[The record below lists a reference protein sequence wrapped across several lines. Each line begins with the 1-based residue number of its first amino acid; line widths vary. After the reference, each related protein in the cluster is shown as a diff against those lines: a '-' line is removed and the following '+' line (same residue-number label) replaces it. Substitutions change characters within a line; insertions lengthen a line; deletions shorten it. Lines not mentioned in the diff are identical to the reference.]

1 MVVFQPFGELLE
13 NINIQLYPLIFWC
26 RVMLNPPRP
35 PICQSDS
42 NVQPELRKPV
52 SKDIW
57 ELFFFIFRGSM
68 SYCTEHLDWLV
79 SIVTYHSGVVL

>member
-1 MVVFQPFGELLE
+1 
-13 NINIQLYPLIFWC
+13 
-26 RVMLNPPRP
+26 MLNPPRP

-57 ELFFFIFRGSM
+57 ELFFFSF
-68 SYCTEHLDWLV
+68 
-79 SIVTYHSGVVL
+79 SGGVCHTVLNI